1 MQKTLSDL
9 DKLQTLITC
18 RWADYKQAIR
28 DNKNFDEV
36 KAIYMQI
43 KNLEKQA
50 DALMRKAHKL
60 HSGSLCFPKPPNDSG
75 FMVQ

>member
-9 DKLQTLITC
+9 DKLQSLITA

-28 DNKNFDEV
+28 DNKSFEEV
-36 KAIYMQI
+36 KTIYMQL
-43 KNLEKQA
+43 KELEKQA
-50 DALMRKAHKL
+50 DALMRKANDL
-60 HSGSLCFPKPPNDSG
+60 HSGIVPNEGG